1 MKRLLNIGLVV
12 FLLVL
17 IGVMLSGCSP
27 EEDASTP
34 ENMTVE
40 PAEQVEETSPEPTE
54 EASEDAVELCSI
66 ENNEWALMKQL
77 AFIYEGNTI
86 TLGDIADEDKMEGLF
101 GEADEIREH
110 TYSKD
115 DGRNMD
121 QLIGLTEREYSY
133 DGLVLKT
140 IENKDTME
148 PFIFSVEITDSKYQ
162 TLRKVK
168 VGDGYEILREAYPE
182 GALLGGEI
190 TDQEDDYRYEPFDY
204 VNVMNFHIKN
214 RIVESI
220 TIRRLLD

>member
-1 MKRLLNIGLVV
+1 MKRLLNMGLIILLLILMGVV
-12 FLLVL
+12 
-17 IGVMLSGCSP
+17 LSGCSP

-34 ENMTVE
+34 EEIPVE
-40 PAEQVEETSPEPTE
+40 PAEQAE
-54 EASEDAVELCSI
+54 EAPSEATEGASDDAVELCSI

-77 AFIYEGNTI
+77 AFIYEGSTI
-86 TLGDIADEDKMEGLF
+86 TLGDIADEDKMKGLF
-101 GEADEIREH
+101 GEAVEIREH

-121 QLIGLTEREYSY
+121 QLIGMTEREYSY
-133 DGLVLKT
+133 DGLVVKT

-148 PFIFSVEITDSKYQ
+148 PVIFSVEITNSRYQ

-182 GALLGGEI
+182 GTLLGGEI
-190 TDQEDDYRYEPFDY
+190 TEQEDDYRYEPFDY

-214 RIVESI
+214 RLVESI